1 MKPTTKTAA
10 PVAPAVPTSGGSWL
24 LDEATGALTRVQ
36 AAPETPIE
44 PGVETP
50 VEPALKE
57 VR

>member
-10 PVAPAVPTSGGSWL
+10 PAAPAVPQSGGSWL
-24 LDEATGALTRVQ
+24 LDEATGALTR
-36 AAPETPIE
+36 APAETAPE

-57 VR
+57 AR